1 MNDKIKY
8 LDDAGL
14 ERLSID
20 LEYRHPSTFTGTRE
34 AWAALPPERKVLY
47 KIVNFL
53 DDLNQEDPRHPNIFT
68 GTRAEWHALEIDE
81 KKKYLLVCLTDDL
94 AGEEWFLANIVEDGN
109 MNPVTSNGV
118 YQAIKDMQDLIIIKN
133 VPLVF
138 DSTTLIAEVID
149 SRISANTHAQIFY
162 NNPSIARTAKIDAD
176 TDAGKIVFTAQ
187 AAPAADVI
195 CDIMFI
201 KD

>member
-1 MNDKIKY
+1 MSDKIKY

-34 AWAALPPERKVLY
+34 QWNALPPERKVLY

-53 DDLNQEDPRHPNIFT
+53 DDLNQEDFRHPNIFT

-94 AGEEWFLANIVEDGN
+94 AGEEWFLANVVEDGN
-109 MNPVTSNGV
+109 MNPVTSNAV
-118 YQAIKDMQDLIIIKN
+118 YQAIKDVDDLVILKN
-133 VPLVF
+133 IPLVF
-138 DSTTLIAEVID
+138 DPTTLIAEVID
-149 SRISANTHAQIFY
+149 SRISANTEARIGY
-162 NNPSIARTAKIDAD
+162 KDPDIARAAKIDAE
-176 TDAGKIVFTAQ
+176 TAAGKVVFTAQ
-187 AAPAADVI
+187 AAPTADVI
-195 CDIMFI
+195 CNIIFI